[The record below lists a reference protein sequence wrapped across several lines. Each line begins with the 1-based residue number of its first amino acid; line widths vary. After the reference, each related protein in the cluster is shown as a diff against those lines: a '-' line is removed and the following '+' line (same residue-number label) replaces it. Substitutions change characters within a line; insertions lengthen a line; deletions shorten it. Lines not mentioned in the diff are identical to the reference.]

1 MKNKYIFYTGICAL
15 LLGISLSSSTNRRF
29 YKSTDL
35 PPRQPTSQ
43 EEVKPEKVE
52 EKPIQY
58 RPIDISC
65 VIFDDPSSG
74 QQRIV
79 LMKIED
85 SWPEIQST
93 VTNRDFTNIIFG
105 ETELR
110 PFIFGADNH
119 VEVLFRRA
127 LSDSS
132 LTLETQTVFS
142 YNRDDDCLPA
152 QGIYE
157 KSYMTFG
164 EHSLETKEIFV
175 KIGDITKTN
184 FTQTIM
190 YDELGNLSEMD
201 DIFKVYTSSLNLLRK
216 DLDINEYHP
225 IEYYIEL
232 ERQMNESFE
241 ISFLPVDTEEN

>member
-35 PPRQPTSQ
+35 PPKPTTSQ

-110 PFIFGADNH
+110 PFIFG
-119 VEVLFRRA
+119 E
-127 LSDSS
+127 
-132 LTLETQTVFS
+132 
-142 YNRDDDCLPA
+142 
-152 QGIYE
+152 
-157 KSYMTFG
+157 
-164 EHSLETKEIFV
+164 
-175 KIGDITKTN
+175 
-184 FTQTIM
+184 
-190 YDELGNLSEMD
+190 
-201 DIFKVYTSSLNLLRK
+201 
-216 DLDINEYHP
+216 
-225 IEYYIEL
+225 
-232 ERQMNESFE
+232 
-241 ISFLPVDTEEN
+241 